1 MGMPARV
8 RIGHFGLVFLVAAIA
23 SVFLVGCG
31 REDNDP
37 DLATLQ
43 HQLDSE
49 KTQTA
54 ELVRQLSALTA
65 PTVTATPDD
74 RAIVTVIGGVCYTG
88 RTLMDARAGIF
99 YPEVD
104 TDAVPVNYMTR
115 GVQGTLCFDRNSDC
129 IKNARVGAPL
139 PVECGARP

>member
-1 MGMPARV
+1 M
-8 RIGHFGLVFLVAAIA
+8 VAAFA
-23 SVFLVGCG
+23 SILLAGCG
-31 REDNDP
+31 PGHSDA
-37 DLATLQ
+37 DLAALQ

-54 ELVRQLSALTA
+54 ELVQQLSALTA

-99 YPEVD
+99 YPEID
-104 TDAVPVNYMTR
+104 TDVVPINYMTR
-115 GVQGTLCFDRNSDC
+115 GVQGSLCFDRNSDC

-139 PVECGARP
+139 PVECGSRP

>member
-8 RIGHFGLVFLVAAIA
+8 RIGRLFPIVLVAAIA
-23 SVFLVGCG
+23 SVLLVGCG

-37 DLATLQ
+37 DMATLQ

-65 PTVTATPDD
+65 PTVTAIPDD

-88 RTLMDARAGIF
+88 RTLMDARAGVF
-99 YPEVD
+99 FPEVD
-104 TDAVPVNYMTR
+104 TDAVPINYMTR
-115 GVQGTLCFDRNSDC
+115 GVQGSLCFDRNSDC

-139 PVECGARP
+139 PVECGAKP